1 MELLPNHGF
10 LLHKFSD
17 AELAPLREEVKN
29 IQSSWNARPFNLELV
44 GNLQREYELTASRDS
59 LEQLLTPLVEQLE
72 AASHYAQEVY
82 INKNPGKF
90 ELDDVW
96 VNYQR
101 KGEFNPLHDHRGVY
115 SWVIWLELPYT
126 LKEEDALVPWCN
138 PHKNFAGQFVMHYT
152 DIVGNVKN
160 YPLPTDQ
167 RLRSHAAIFP
177 SRLRHSVYPF
187 YSTDEYRISV
197 SGNFLVKA
205 APES

>member
-29 IQSSWNARPFNLELV
+29 IQSSWNARAFNLELV

-115 SWVIWLELPYT
+115 SWVIWLALPYT
-126 LKEEDALVPWCN
+126 LKEEDAQVPWTN
-138 PHKNFAGQFVMHYT
+138 PDKNFAGQFVGYY
-152 DIVGNVKN
+152 DLGN
-160 YPLPTDQ
+160 
-167 RLRSHAAIFP
+167 AIRKGEL
-177 SRLRHSVYPF
+177 S
-187 YSTDEYRISV
+187 
-197 SGNFLVKA
+197 
-205 APES
+205 